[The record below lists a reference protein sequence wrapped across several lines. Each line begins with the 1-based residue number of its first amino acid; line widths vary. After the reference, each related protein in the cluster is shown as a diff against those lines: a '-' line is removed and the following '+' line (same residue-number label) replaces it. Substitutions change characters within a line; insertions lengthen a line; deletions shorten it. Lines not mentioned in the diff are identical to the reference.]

1 MWSMRPGVVRM
12 ATRPLHVPYVTY
24 RSWIRRVREAVLV
37 IIAWTVIV
45 LPCSS
50 FREQPQDQGPRNVPR
65 CDGPPSQGQGTFR
78 GRFNGRRG
86 LVYGYGLCDWG
97 LFGWRPQPLHV
108 PYVTYR
114 SWIRRVREAVLV
126 IIAWTVIVLPC
137 SSFREQP
144 QDQGPRNVP
153 RCDGPR

>member
-1 MWSMRPGVVRM
+1 MDHFQKAKVRSAVGLTVNAGWFMDVVNASGCCSDGDPTAPR
-12 ATRPLHVPYVTY
+12 TLRDL
-24 RSWIRRVREAVLV
+24 EAVLV

-78 GRFNGRRG
+78 SRFNGQRG
-86 LVYGYGLCDWG
+86 LGYGCG
-97 LFGWRPQPLHV
+97 QCVRVLFGWRPRPLHV

-126 IIAWTVIVLPC
+126 IIAWTVIELP
-137 SSFREQP
+137 
-144 QDQGPRNVP
+144 
-153 RCDGPR
+153 